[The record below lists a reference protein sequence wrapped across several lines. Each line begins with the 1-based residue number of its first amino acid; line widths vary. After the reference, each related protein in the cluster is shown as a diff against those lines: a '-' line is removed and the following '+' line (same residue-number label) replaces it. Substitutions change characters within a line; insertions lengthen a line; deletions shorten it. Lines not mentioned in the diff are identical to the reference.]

1 MTAGPTFK
9 RTGRAPPS
17 TLYRVDNG
25 SCGWCGE
32 PILEGQRKRPA
43 SATWHHECLGE
54 YYLTKDLAV
63 QREHLFWRSLGH
75 CEACG
80 LEVARCDVRRQITAW
95 EDSGIH
101 DRRRDGIS
109 ADGPV
114 SWVRFDWRKEF
125 QADHVIPLWSLP
137 KLLTREQVRHFW
149 GPENLQALCLDCHG
163 EKTKREAAERAQ
175 LRRRNLSEAQPG

>member
-1 MTAGPTFK
+1 MTTEPLYK

-17 TLYRVDNG
+17 ILHLVG
-25 SCGWCGE
+25 KGACGWCGE

-43 SATWHHECLGE
+43 SATWHLECLDE
-54 YYLTKDLAV
+54 YKLITDTDV
-63 QREHLFWRSLGH
+63 QRQHLFWRSLGC

-80 LEVARCDVRRQITAW
+80 LEVARCEVKRQLTAW

-101 DRRRDGIS
+101 ERRRDGVN

-125 QADHVIPLWSLP
+125 HADHVTPLWSLP

-149 GPENLQALCLDCHG
+149 GPGNLQALCLDCHR
-163 EKTKREAAERAQ
+163 EKTRREAGERAK
-175 LRRRNLSEAQPG
+175 LRRAR